1 MQGSSLFLWGRSR
14 GCVKLFFF
22 ARPPAVL
29 SHRAKSKTRA
39 KALKDSQMSDQC
51 SISMSM
57 SICARPAR
65 PRRDTGAHCAVDALT
80 LHDLQSVGSI
90 VQDPPP
96 RPPPAPPAL
105 ERPTAVH
112 TTRLH
117 TPVLMETP
125 LPSISSNVITRA
137 FACLLVSRSTSS
149 KDECSVGAHQMWQH
163 PVCLPALWRY
173 GSPPSRPRGYRT
185 ALMPPVP
192 MWTAALLP
200 APRG

>member
-1 MQGSSLFLWGRSR
+1 MNALNYSFI
-14 GCVKLFFF
+14 
-22 ARPPAVL
+22 ARPPAILTVPK
-29 SHRAKSKTRA
+29 HAHK

-57 SICARPAR
+57 SICARPATL
-65 PRRDTGAHCAVDALT
+65 RRDTGAHCAVNAYT
-80 LHDLQSVGSI
+80 S
-90 VQDPPP
+90 PPICWVHRARSPSPAPAP
-96 RPPPAPPAL
+96 RPARPRAPYSRTHHKIA
-105 ERPTAVH
+105 
-112 TTRLH
+112 H

-185 ALMPPVP
+185 ALMPPVS

>member
-1 MQGSSLFLWGRSR
+1 MPAPPPFSLTVPKAKHAQRPSKIHRCQISAPSPCPCPYVPDPRGR
-14 GCVKLFFF
+14 GG
-22 ARPPAVL
+22 
-29 SHRAKSKTRA
+29 T
-39 KALKDSQMSDQC
+39 
-51 SISMSM
+51 
-57 SICARPAR
+57 PAR
-65 PRRDTGAHCAVDALT
+65 TVLWMLT
-80 LHDLQSVGSI
+80 LHLQSVGSI